1 MRFSIWSVL
10 ILLLMQVNASALPVV
25 IKGKSAAGD
34 AFMFRLYIQKD
45 PISGMEKLADQQRP
59 DQDGHFLL
67 GFEAHKIQMVTIK
80 VGMQSMNLFVEP
92 GKSYQL
98 NFNEITIED
107 QNVFLPQSPLRVVFE
122 NDDMLNLVIDGFEF
136 AYQDFI
142 QNQFIALIKYR
153 DKSIYE
159 NFEKLIYEK
168 LKDTPLIDSN
178 QRNFF
183 IKYVEYRLADIRL
196 TSRLEDRDTLGISMI
211 DKQEIQFNNPAY
223 SQFFKKYFDKYILD
237 HRGGVIYNSVKNS
250 INTNSDYEQILD
262 LLGKDQVLIREQIRE
277 LVFIYSL
284 KQIYFQRQISKANIN
299 SMLNK
304 LSTNSKFELNRGGA
318 ANVLKSLLKFQS
330 GASVPDF
337 TLFDLSDHPKSSQ
350 DYFGKNTY
358 LMFVSSKC
366 ETCETDIRILK
377 SLRDQYKNDLQI
389 VTIFAGFN
397 KDEATNWVQKQ
408 NVDWDFLWFNDD
420 FELLN
425 DYDVRNFPKY
435 ILLDKKGMILHYFPP
450 KPHED
455 FLGMIKAI
463 KEKENEVEQESSD
476 FFRKN

>member
-1 MRFSIWSVL
+1 
-10 ILLLMQVNASALPVV
+10 
-25 IKGKSAAGD
+25 
-34 AFMFRLYIQKD
+34 
-45 PISGMEKLADQQRP
+45 
-59 DQDGHFLL
+59 
-67 GFEAHKIQMVTIK
+67 
-80 VGMQSMNLFVEP
+80 
-92 GKSYQL
+92 
-98 NFNEITIED
+98 
-107 QNVFLPQSPLRVVFE
+107 
-122 NDDMLNLVIDGFEF
+122 
-136 AYQDFI
+136 
-142 QNQFIALIKYR
+142 
-153 DKSIYE
+153 
-159 NFEKLIYEK
+159 
-168 LKDTPLIDSN
+168 
-178 QRNFF
+178 
-183 IKYVEYRLADIRL
+183 
-196 TSRLEDRDTLGISMI
+196 
-211 DKQEIQFNNPAY
+211 
-223 SQFFKKYFDKYILD
+223 
-237 HRGGVIYNSVKNS
+237 
-250 INTNSDYEQILD
+250 
-262 LLGKDQVLIREQIRE
+262 
-277 LVFIYSL
+277 L

-304 LSTNSKFELNRGGA
+304 LSTNSKFELNRGVA

-330 GASVPDF
+330 GAPVPDF
-337 TLFDLSDHPKSSQ
+337 ALFDLSDYPKSNQ